1 MSSHDHWI
9 TYPTHGSV
17 CNHFERMMEGR
28 TIDDLI
34 YKRDKPSLT
43 ENDVE
48 AYVRQSH
55 RNYQAWDEWPLRM
68 TFRINSYL
76 RTAPSVPEPDLDFLN
91 SF

>member
-1 MSSHDHWI
+1 
-9 TYPTHGSV
+9 
-17 CNHFERMMEGR
+17 MMEGR

-34 YKRDKPSLT
+34 YMRDQHSLT
-43 ENDVE
+43 ENDVV

-55 RNYQAWDEWPLRM
+55 PNYQHWDEWPLRM

-76 RTAPSVPEPDLDFLN
+76 RTAPSIPEPHLDFLN